1 MFTAGSVLPIYGE
14 VSAKPTEGLRDVYSL
29 ALSSPFMGR
38 CRRSRRRGCG
48 VLTPWLG
55 VRQGRSHC
63 FGMAARRTFVSRRM
77 RTSMT
82 GTELRVWIRLR
93 GRKLDGWK
101 FRRQQPIGP
110 YYVDFYCPAARLVI
124 EIDGPTHDDARW
136 AYDLRR
142 QAWLEAEGYKV
153 IRIPVSDIDLDAGD
167 AVEAIA
173 IELEEREK
181 LGFTRRPFRP
191 PSPSAA

>member
-1 MFTAGSVLPIYGE
+1 
-14 VSAKPTEGLRDVYSL
+14 
-29 ALSSPFMGR
+29 
-38 CRRSRRRGCG
+38 
-48 VLTPWLG
+48 
-55 VRQGRSHC
+55 
-63 FGMAARRTFVSRRM
+63 
-77 RTSMT
+77 MT

-136 AYDLRR
+136 AYDRRR

-153 IRIPVSDIDLDAGD
+153 IRIPVSDIDWDAGD
-167 AVEAIA
+167 AVETIA

>member
-1 MFTAGSVLPIYGE
+1 
-14 VSAKPTEGLRDVYSL
+14 
-29 ALSSPFMGR
+29 MGR

-55 VRQGRSHC
+55 VRQRRSHC

-110 YYVDFYCPAARLVI
+110 YYADFYCPAARLVI
-124 EIDGPTHDDARW
+124 EVDGPTHDDARW

-142 QAWLEAEGYKV
+142 EAWLEAEGYKV
-153 IRIPVSDIDLDAGD
+153 VRLPVSLVDQDVGAAIDT
-167 AVEAIA
+167 
-173 IELEEREK
+173 IEVALEEQVQM
-181 LGFTRRPFRP
+181 GFVRQALRR
-191 PSPSAA
+191 SPSGPSGHLPINGEERPIATTS

>member
-1 MFTAGSVLPIYGE
+1 
-14 VSAKPTEGLRDVYSL
+14 
-29 ALSSPFMGR
+29 
-38 CRRSRRRGCG
+38 
-48 VLTPWLG
+48 
-55 VRQGRSHC
+55 
-63 FGMAARRTFVSRRM
+63 
-77 RTSMT
+77 MT

-93 GRKLDGWK
+93 GRKLNGWK

-167 AVEAIA
+167 AVETIA